1 MRALCLAC
9 YLGARLRIQFRQ
21 HGDAPSIG
29 WVIIATMKLFELL
42 VCQLWN
48 DLWIT
53 ATIRCIVVIW
63 EQILLDLA
71 VVHTV
76 RLAVHAF
83 HLVEDD
89 ALVLHVTVN
98 GIQLVVPSFLLKDL
112 RVLETSGME
121 HGIQVYISQV
131 VEVLQQRDVSGRQR

>member
-1 MRALCLAC
+1 
-9 YLGARLRIQFRQ
+9 
-21 HGDAPSIG
+21 
-29 WVIIATMKLFELL
+29 VIIATMKLFELL